1 MLDLV
6 RSDLRRV
13 AKDRLFLVVCIL
25 AAGFALVTPLLY
37 MLLFSDM
44 DPLLE
49 EMTAGITMAKGQ
61 FFGAFSL
68 GNNFGFIAPFL
79 LVIILCK
86 DFSYGTIR
94 NKIISGHSR
103 TRIFLSMYL
112 TCATVLFCV
121 AAFHAF
127 LTLGIGLL
135 FFPYQSAPFTAGDL
149 GYLFASLG
157 FELLLY
163 FCVAAILSW
172 LCATM
177 KNVGLVIV
185 LYAAI
190 SLGLTMVAT
199 ILQVGISILEMEAG
213 NETLVKVLTFLQ
225 NINIFNF
232 YATIGTGTSYEI
244 KQILH
249 LTLVPAIGSAA
260 LLGLGILKFRR
271 KDLK

>member
-1 MLDLV
+1 MLNLV
-6 RSDLRRV
+6 RSDLRKV
-13 AKDRLFLVVCIL
+13 VKDRLFLVVCIL
-25 AAGFALVTPLLY
+25 AVGFALVTPLLY
-37 MLLFSDM
+37 TLLFSDM
-44 DPLLE
+44 DPLLDE
-49 EMTAGITMAKGQ
+49 ITAGFLMAKGQ
-61 FFGAFSL
+61 FFSAFSL

-112 TCATVLFCV
+112 TCAVVLFCV

-127 LTLGIGLL
+127 LTLGISLL
-135 FFPYQSAPFTAGDL
+135 FFPYQSAPFTVGDL
-149 GYLFASLG
+149 GYFFASLG
-157 FELLLY
+157 FELLVF

-190 SLGLTMVAT
+190 SLGLTMVSA
-199 ILQVGISILEMEAG
+199 ILQVGISVLTMEAG
-213 NETLVKVLTFLQ
+213 NEALVKVLTFLQ

-232 YATIGTGTSYEI
+232 STIIGNGTSYEV
-244 KQILH
+244 KQILY
-249 LTLVPAIGSAA
+249 LTLVPIIGCAA
-260 LLGLGILKFRR
+260 LLGLSILKFRH